1 MEVLDKLT
9 EGLKLFS
16 ADVAH
21 VHTETALEPE
31 LGSKVDDLQIDERL
45 KNSLKNI
52 GITRLYK
59 FQEKALEEIESRKN
73 VLIISGT
80 GTGKTEAF
88 LIPILDL
95 ALKGEKSVIVY
106 PTKALARDQLSRI
119 LRLIKNLPINV
130 GIIDGDTPKIERD
143 RLYASPPDILI
154 TNPDMIHVGLPLS
167 PNFRRIIR
175 SAEHFVFDEIHVY
188 EGVLGSHLRMIIDRL
203 KEFTNDIHIIA
214 SSATIGASPY
224 MFQELFDEP

>member
-95 ALKGEKSVIVY
+95 ALKGEQ
-106 PTKALARDQLSRI
+106 QLWDF
-119 LRLIKNLPINV
+119 NV
-130 GIIDGDTPKIERD
+130 T
-143 RLYASPPDILI
+143 
-154 TNPDMIHVGLPLS
+154 
-167 PNFRRIIR
+167 
-175 SAEHFVFDEIHVY
+175 
-188 EGVLGSHLRMIIDRL
+188 
-203 KEFTNDIHIIA
+203 
-214 SSATIGASPY
+214 
-224 MFQELFDEP
+224 